1 MNTNH
6 LSRTKR
12 CFGNSGIDRIEQTVD
27 FHLFVPLFFVDLQ
40 QSFDLARGLIKS
52 LFVLGST

>member
-52 LFVLGST
+52 LLC